1 VDVFAHSSSVDILG
15 VPLRAARGW
24 IAIALVLTAITID
37 ALRPAD
43 STRHWYL
50 AASIVTLGS
59 IGSLLLHEIAHVL
72 AARAVG
78 GSVSA
83 IEPAMFGA
91 LSDDAYLPRSPQS
104 EAWVAAAGPLASLLL
119 ALGCAAIWRWAFPDE
134 SLAAGAAGFLAL
146 FNLILFAGNA
156 MPGFPLDGGRIFR
169 AFVWYLTDDL
179 ITGTK
184 IAAAYG
190 QAIAVVAFVM
200 GVVLLAVGDTISVWG
215 AWGLIAVWSINRA
228 GREGFIRTVWRET
241 SRGLT
246 IDDVGLGNTRR
257 IDADRS
263 IDDAIDDILQNIGDG
278 PILVREGDIVIGVV
292 TLDQI
297 RQVPRAIWPERT
309 VRDVALPIG
318 SLPRLQYDD
327 QLVDLAERFEQT
339 GTQLLVVETRGK
351 ITGILER
358 DPAIRRARARVRSI
372 RLEQQRKNKKK

>member
-1 VDVFAHSSSVDILG
+1 MDAFARPSTIVVLG

-37 ALRPAD
+37 ALRPAS
-43 STRHWYL
+43 STWHWYL
-50 AASIVTLGS
+50 AALIVTLGAV
-59 IGSLLLHEIAHVL
+59 GSVLLHEIAHVL
-72 AARAVG
+72 TARAVG
-78 GSVSA
+78 GTVSA

-91 LSDDAYLPRSPQS
+91 LSDDAYLPRNPRA
-104 EAWVAAAGPLASLLL
+104 EAWVAGAGPLASLLL
-119 ALGCAAIWRWAFPDE
+119 AGGCAVIWRWTFPDE

-190 QAIAVVAFVM
+190 QAIAVVAFVL

-228 GREGFIRTVWRET
+228 GREGFLRTIWRET

-257 IDADRS
+257 IEADRS
-263 IDDAIDDILQNIGDG
+263 IDDAIDDILQSIGEG
-278 PILVREGDIVIGVV
+278 PILVRDGDEIVGVI

-297 RQVPRAIWPERT
+297 RRVPRAIWPERT
-309 VRDVALPIG
+309 IRDVTLPIDE
-318 SLPRLQYDD
+318 LPRIQYDD
-327 QLVDLAERFEQT
+327 ELVDLAERFEQT
-339 GTQLLVVETRGK
+339 GTQLLIVETRGR

-358 DPAIRRARARVRSI
+358 DTTIRRARARVRSI
-372 RLEQQRKNKKK
+372 RIEQRRKSKKK